1 MAVSNG
7 LAIEV
12 AGVTK
17 GFVAPSGAPLVALDE
32 VSFAVRHNEFAS
44 IIGPS
49 GCGKTT
55 LLQILDGLVPPDRGE
70 ILIHG
75 RRPNGPGSD
84 RAMVFQD
91 FALLPWATVLN
102 NVTFPL
108 EIRGVP
114 RAERES
120 LAQQAIKTVGLEG
133 FEGYYPHTLSG
144 GMQQRVGLARALV
157 VNPDTLLMDEPFGAL
172 DAQTRHQLQDELLQL
187 WQAHPK
193 TVVLVTHDMEEA
205 VYLSD
210 RIFVLT
216 ARPGRIAREIVVPLA
231 RPRDVLVRRTAA
243 FAELVENVWES
254 LKGHVVREA
263 LGRMG

>member
-1 MAVSNG
+1 MAVNSG
-7 LAIEV
+7 RAIEV
-12 AGVTK
+12 AGVK
-17 GFVAPSGAPLVALDE
+17 KSFSAPTGAELLALDE
-32 VSFAVRHNEFAS
+32 VSFAVRPNEFAS

-55 LLQILDGLVPPDRGE
+55 LLQILDGLLPPDGGE

-75 RRPNGPGSD
+75 RRVVGPGPD

-91 FALLPWATVLN
+91 FALLPWATVLS

-108 EIRGVP
+108 DLRGTP
-114 RAERES
+114 RAEREHR
-120 LAQQAIKTVGLEG
+120 ARQVIDMVGLAG
-133 FEGYYPHTLSG
+133 FEGYYPNTLSG

-187 WQAHPK
+187 WQQHPK

-216 ARPGRIAREIVVPLA
+216 SRPGRIAREIVVPLA
-231 RPRDVLVRRTAA
+231 RPRDVSVRRTAA
-243 FAELVENVWES
+243 FAELVESVWES
-254 LKGHVVREA
+254 LRGQA
-263 LGRMG
+263 GP

>member
-1 MAVSNG
+1 
-7 LAIEV
+7 
-12 AGVTK
+12 
-17 GFVAPSGAPLVALDE
+17 
-32 VSFAVRHNEFAS
+32 
-44 IIGPS
+44 
-49 GCGKTT
+49 
-55 LLQILDGLVPPDRGE
+55 
-70 ILIHG
+70 
-75 RRPNGPGSD
+75 
-84 RAMVFQD
+84 MVFQD